1 MVANDYPRNLK
12 FPKHKFQRQDNYWNF
27 VVGDGKH
34 WCHSLVSLDF
44 EGKHCSSKIRVSRD
58 LKTPQT
64 GLLLC

>member
-1 MVANDYPRNLK
+1 MDAHDYPRNLK

-34 WCHSLVSLDF
+34 LCHSQLVSLDF

-58 LKTPQT
+58 
-64 GLLLC
+64 